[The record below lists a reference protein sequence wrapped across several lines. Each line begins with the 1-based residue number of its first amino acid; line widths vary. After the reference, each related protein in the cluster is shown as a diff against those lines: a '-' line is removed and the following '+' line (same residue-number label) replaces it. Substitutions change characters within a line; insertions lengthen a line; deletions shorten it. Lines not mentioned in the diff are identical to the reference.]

1 MTALPH
7 LHKVDLSSC
16 HLDGLGCMA
25 IVCALEDRDGMLE
38 QLGNNHVIRSSAE
51 GNALRSTPG
60 IRVLL

>member
-1 MTALPH
+1 
-7 LHKVDLSSC
+7 
-16 HLDGLGCMA
+16 MA